1 MQCAVRI
8 VRKNLY
14 RYISIDIVGVYGL
27 PHCLGEDH
35 TICDYIRRLLNYGAY
50 TSWIQRLLVQVLV
63 SQNRLLVQVLVSQ
76 HRLLVQAIVSP
87 NRLLVKAIVSP
98 NRLLVQVLL
107 VKTDY
112 LYKY

>member
-14 RYISIDIVGVYGL
+14 RYISIYIVGVYGL

-50 TSWIQRLLVQVLV
+50 TSWIQ
-63 SQNRLLVQVLVSQ
+63 RLLVQVLVSQ

>member
-14 RYISIDIVGVYGL
+14 RYISIYIVGVYGL

-63 SQNRLLVQVLVSQ
+63 SQ
-76 HRLLVQAIVSP
+76 HRLLVQ
-87 NRLLVKAIVSP
+87 AIVSP

>member
-1 MQCAVRI
+1 M
-8 VRKNLY
+8 
-14 RYISIDIVGVYGL
+14 YGL

-50 TSWIQRLLVQVLV
+50 TSWIQ
-63 SQNRLLVQVLVSQ
+63 RLLVQVLVSQ